1 MKARASLFFVLMFSA
16 RFAPRLAFALAL
28 VSTLSA
34 VPAAHAAAPVT
45 AEFREP
51 RAFGWRVGDV
61 LERCIT
67 LTLPAG
73 AAVDERSLPALGQ
86 RGRALELRQVEWRG
100 RGSARELCLRYQVF
114 LSPREARVLEMPVFT
129 LRFLG
134 SAATQT
140 LRVDAWPVV
149 VGPLVPVAAPSRNG
163 LGELRPEARV
173 LRVGTEGPKW
183 RLTVVGVLMLPL
195 LAYLAHVYF
204 GAAWWARRHRPF
216 DAAWRGL
223 RASWPAAGVDGDVV
237 GQGLRQQAAYTLL
250 HRALNHA
257 AGAVLHPA
265 GLDRWLAA
273 QPRFEPLRA
282 DIAQFFERSR
292 AVFFGSAAAAEDS
305 ADEARWL
312 RDLCRRCR
320 DVDRGSA

>member
-1 MKARASLFFVLMFSA
+1 MKARAAFFFVPIFVLIFVPM
-16 RFAPRLAFALAL
+16 FALS
-28 VSTLSA
+28 VT
-34 VPAAHAAAPVT
+34 PDAAPVT

-61 LERCIT
+61 LERCIA

-86 RGRALELRQVEWRG
+86 RGRALELRQIEWHG

-114 LSPREARVLEMPVFT
+114 LSPRETRVLEMPVFT
-129 LRFLG
+129 LRFSG

-163 LGELRPEARV
+163 LGELQPDAPAP
-173 LRVGTEGPKW
+173 RVGTEGA
-183 RLTVVGVLMLPL
+183 RLSLAVISVLLLPL
-195 LAYLAHVYF
+195 LGYLAHVYF
-204 GAAWWARRHRPF
+204 GAVWWARRHRPF

-223 RASWPAAGVDGDVV
+223 HAVRRAAGVDGDDT
-237 GQGLRQQAAYTLL
+237 GEGERRQAAYTLL
-250 HRALNHA
+250 HRALNHT
-257 AGAVLHPA
+257 AGEALHPA

-282 DIAQFFERSR
+282 EIAQFFERSR
-292 AVFFGSAAAAEDS
+292 AVFFGGAAAAEDS

-312 RDLCRRCR
+312 REFCRRCR
-320 DVDRGSA
+320 DTERGSA